1 MAGYFFSNT
10 TIVKNG
16 LLNGKL
22 EEEAW
27 QQCTLPA
34 SKGGLGI
41 RLPTD
46 LDLPAFLSSA
56 FGAAQGAAT
65 LLPEKL
71 LEAEYQPLVE
81 AKNLWKEEIPDETLQ
96 PSDKT
101 VQAHWDAPLF
111 TKKFDNLL
119 EGMIQP
125 ADKARLRA
133 VASDH
138 ASDWLN
144 AIPVAS
150 LGLKLDNTSLRI
162 ACGLRLGSPICH
174 PHTCL
179 CGEWVNQLG
188 RHGLS
193 CTLAKGTSSRHAHA
207 NDIIRRAM
215 GSAQVPAVKEP
226 PGLVRS
232 DMKQPDGLTLFPWSN
247 GRCLVWDFTC
257 WDTLCKSYVSE
268 TSEEAGKAAVKAEDR
283 KLDKYSELSDNY
295 TVMPVATETM
305 GSWGKMG
312 LKFIQDLGSRIAEVS
327 GEKKSATFLFQS
339 LSMAIQ
345 RGNVASA
352 LGTVP
357 KMKELHEIY
366 EL

>member
-1 MAGYFFSNT
+1 MADYFFSNT
-10 TIVKNG
+10 TIVKKG
-16 LLNGKL
+16 LNGKM

-81 AKNLWKEEIPDETLQ
+81 AENLWKEEIPDETLQ

-162 ACGLRLGSPICH
+162 ACTVTQAKSLHDFRLLYNNVNIELR
-174 PHTCL
+174 
-179 CGEWVNQLG
+179 
-188 RHGLS
+188 S
-193 CTLAKGTSSRHAHA
+193 CS
-207 NDIIRRAM
+207 
-215 GSAQVPAVKEP
+215 
-226 PGLVRS
+226 
-232 DMKQPDGLTLFPWSN
+232 
-247 GRCLVWDFTC
+247 
-257 WDTLCKSYVSE
+257 
-268 TSEEAGKAAVKAEDR
+268 DR
-283 KLDKYSELSDNY
+283 KIRVTRAKSGITRGSNY
-295 TVMPVATETM
+295 VLRH
-305 GSWGKMG
+305 S
-312 LKFIQDLGSRIAEVS
+312 
-327 GEKKSATFLFQS
+327 
-339 LSMAIQ
+339 
-345 RGNVASA
+345 
-352 LGTVP
+352 
-357 KMKELHEIY
+357 
-366 EL
+366 

>member
-1 MAGYFFSNT
+1 MAGYFFLSNT

-16 LLNGKL
+16 LVKGKL

-34 SKGGLGI
+34 SKGGLS
-41 RLPTD
+41 TD
-46 LDLPAFLSSA
+46 LNLPAFLSSA

-81 AKNLWKEEIPDETLQ
+81 AENLWKEEIPDETLQ

-138 ASDWLN
+138 ASNWLN

-162 ACGLRLGSPICH
+162 ACTVTQAKSLHDFRLLYNNVNIERLRRSIFLRCFINILLKGS
-174 PHTCL
+174 L
-179 CGEWVNQLG
+179 
-188 RHGLS
+188 
-193 CTLAKGTSSRHAHA
+193 
-207 NDIIRRAM
+207 
-215 GSAQVPAVKEP
+215 
-226 PGLVRS
+226 
-232 DMKQPDGLTLFPWSN
+232 
-247 GRCLVWDFTC
+247 
-257 WDTLCKSYVSE
+257 Y
-268 TSEEAGKAAVKAEDR
+268 
-283 KLDKYSELSDNY
+283 
-295 TVMPVATETM
+295 
-305 GSWGKMG
+305 
-312 LKFIQDLGSRIAEVS
+312 
-327 GEKKSATFLFQS
+327 
-339 LSMAIQ
+339 
-345 RGNVASA
+345 
-352 LGTVP
+352 
-357 KMKELHEIY
+357 
-366 EL
+366 

>member
-1 MAGYFFSNT
+1 MANQFFFSNT

-27 QQCTLPA
+27 QQCTLPV

-46 LDLPAFLSSA
+46 LDLPTFLSSA
-56 FGAAQGAAT
+56 FRAAQGAAT

-81 AKNLWKEEIPDETLQ
+81 AENLWKEEIPDETLQ

-138 ASDWLN
+138 ASNWLN

-150 LGLKLDNTSLRI
+150 LGLS
-162 ACGLRLGSPICH
+162 
-174 PHTCL
+174 
-179 CGEWVNQLG
+179 
-188 RHGLS
+188 
-193 CTLAKGTSSRHAHA
+193 
-207 NDIIRRAM
+207 
-215 GSAQVPAVKEP
+215 
-226 PGLVRS
+226 
-232 DMKQPDGLTLFPWSN
+232 
-247 GRCLVWDFTC
+247 
-257 WDTLCKSYVSE
+257 
-268 TSEEAGKAAVKAEDR
+268 
-283 KLDKYSELSDNY
+283 
-295 TVMPVATETM
+295 
-305 GSWGKMG
+305 
-312 LKFIQDLGSRIAEVS
+312 
-327 GEKKSATFLFQS
+327 
-339 LSMAIQ
+339 
-345 RGNVASA
+345 
-352 LGTVP
+352 
-357 KMKELHEIY
+357 
-366 EL
+366 

>member
-41 RLPTD
+41 CLPT
-46 LDLPAFLSSA
+46 PFLSSA

-81 AKNLWKEEIPDETLQ
+81 AENLWKEEIPDETLQ

-162 ACGLRLGSPICH
+162 ACTVTQAKSLHDFRLLYNNVNIELRSCSDQKIRVTRAKSGITRGSNYV
-174 PHTCL
+174 L
-179 CGEWVNQLG
+179 
-188 RHGLS
+188 RHS
-193 CTLAKGTSSRHAHA
+193 
-207 NDIIRRAM
+207 
-215 GSAQVPAVKEP
+215 
-226 PGLVRS
+226 
-232 DMKQPDGLTLFPWSN
+232 
-247 GRCLVWDFTC
+247 
-257 WDTLCKSYVSE
+257 
-268 TSEEAGKAAVKAEDR
+268 
-283 KLDKYSELSDNY
+283 
-295 TVMPVATETM
+295 
-305 GSWGKMG
+305 
-312 LKFIQDLGSRIAEVS
+312 
-327 GEKKSATFLFQS
+327 
-339 LSMAIQ
+339 
-345 RGNVASA
+345 
-352 LGTVP
+352 
-357 KMKELHEIY
+357 
-366 EL
+366 